1 MALIYPLT
9 YGRLVPDVLKEDVEG
24 LEELDADVTAALLV
38 HDLQEEREHVALK
51 EEAEKRKN
59 HRFDIH
65 GNAEIMRCKF
75 LLGEKYHYFPI
86 SNWTF
91 CRRPH

>member
-1 MALIYPLT
+1 MILVSLIYPLT

-51 EEAEKRKN
+51 EEAEMRKEN
-59 HRFDIH
+59 RRFLYSW
-65 GNAEIMRCKF
+65 K
-75 LLGEKYHYFPI
+75 
-86 SNWTF
+86 
-91 CRRPH
+91 CRNNEM